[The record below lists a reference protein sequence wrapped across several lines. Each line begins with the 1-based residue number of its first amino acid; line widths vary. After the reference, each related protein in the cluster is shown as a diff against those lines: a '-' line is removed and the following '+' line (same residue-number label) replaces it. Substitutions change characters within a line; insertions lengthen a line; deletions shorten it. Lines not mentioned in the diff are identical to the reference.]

1 MARLTG
7 FTLGELRGKMGGV
20 VFSRNKAGAYIRALV
35 TPVNPQTVRQQT
47 ARYRFGNASILF
59 QNLSAAAK
67 DCWETFARTHFNP
80 LKGNSTGIYSGG
92 NAFVALR
99 QSTGQGNQYP
109 ADNVWVNGTLPLL
122 TTQTAYE
129 IVTEP
134 PATPTSSTVVGSD
147 NVPYP
152 INLIP
157 LSMDNLGKITYSLG
171 FEGVSIVAPPTY
183 NSLVNAEGQAFGL
196 GFYISNNLKFIGA
209 KPNTALKL
217 QVADTSVLT
226 EIVTATGSLP
236 VDMSDAN
243 TFTVTNNPV
252 VADIRDFPCVADIVL
267 MTPFVRSEKGAIKLM
282 TPTYLTITQAP

>member
-7 FTLGELRGKMGGV
+7 FTLGELRGKMGGL

-67 DCWETFARTHFNP
+67 DCWEVFARTHFNP

-109 ADNVWVNGTLPLL
+109 ADVSGVSGVIPL
-122 TTQTAYE
+122 TFEFGQYE
-129 IVTEP
+129 LVTEP
-134 PATPTSSTVVGSD
+134 PATPTSSTIVGSD
-147 NVPYP
+147 GIAYP
-152 INLIP
+152 INLLIN
-157 LSMDNLGKITYSLG
+157 SVKANGEIVFNLE
-171 FEGVSIVAPPTY
+171 FEGVPIVAPPTF
-183 NSLVNAEGQAFGL
+183 NEFVNAEGQKFGI
-196 GFYISNNLKFIGA
+196 GFYFSNNLKFMGA

-217 QVADTSVLT
+217 QVADTNVLNKIGTGVSVVPIDMLEGPQITLT
-226 EIVTATGSLP
+226 NFP
-236 VDMSDAN
+236 
-243 TFTVTNNPV
+243 NP
-252 VADIRDFPCVADIVL
+252 ADIRDFPCVDDVILV
-267 MTPFVRSEKGAIKLM
+267 TPFIRSEKGAIKLM
-282 TPTYLTITQAP
+282 TPSYRTVTT